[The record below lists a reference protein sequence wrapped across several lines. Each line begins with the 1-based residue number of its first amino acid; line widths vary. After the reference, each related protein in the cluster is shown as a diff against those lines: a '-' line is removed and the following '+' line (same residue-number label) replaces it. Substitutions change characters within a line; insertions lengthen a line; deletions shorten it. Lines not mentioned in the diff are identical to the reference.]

1 MQPCLPCCGPAHAFS
16 PAYLAVTLPMPA
28 APAYLAVAH
37 FEHTTL
43 DNAALLLCPGAAMWV
58 QAAGVWVVAHIWA
71 SGSLLPAIPK
81 VQLAGHHHV
90 VPSGEVIFGLVIKVP
105 TQTTYSALQKERQG
119 SPA

>member
-1 MQPCLPCCGPAHAFS
+1 MHTGLIEDCGVH
-16 PAYLAVTLPMPA
+16 
-28 APAYLAVAH
+28 LAVAH
-37 FEHTTL
+37 FKHTTL

-58 QAAGVWVVAHIWA
+58 QAAGVWVVAYIWA

-105 TQTTYSALQKERQG
+105 TQTTYSALVRGVQLDEDG
-119 SPA
+119 SFLVPDNDDAGAGFHH

>member
-1 MQPCLPCCGPAHAFS
+1 M
-16 PAYLAVTLPMPA
+16 
-28 APAYLAVAH
+28 YLAVARQ
-37 FEHTTL
+37 EHITL

-71 SGSLLPAIPK
+71 SGSFLPAIPK

-90 VPSGEVIFGLVIKVP
+90 IPSGEVIFGLVIKVP
-105 TQTTYSALQKERQG
+105 TQTTYIALQKEKQD